1 MTTIEKQNKIAELK
15 AEIKAIIEERE
26 EFFDA
31 LEEAEH
37 DLEIPQF
44 HIDYLNREIERLGD
58 DYQACWAEIDKL
70 QATA

>member
-1 MTTIEKQNKIAELK
+1 MTTTEKQNRIAELK

-26 EFFDA
+26 EFFDG
-31 LEEAEH
+31 LEEAEN

-44 HIDYLNREIERLGD
+44 HIDYLHREIDRLTEAYHD
-58 DYQACWAEIDKL
+58 CWAEIDKL